1 MSRNKRFTEGI
12 VRSGFTLIELLVVI
26 AIIAILVALLLPAV
40 QQAREAARRSSCKNN
55 LKQLGLAMH
64 NYHDTHNTLP
74 LQGAVAN
81 SFSVHAQ
88 ILPYIEQANLQD
100 LIDFNQRLMTG
111 PGNAPVLNPAMA
123 FAARQPIDTFLCPSE
138 SAQIYFTDN
147 NNDVFVGHNYLLN
160 GGSGVGQTGGRFN
173 YCSGETGNDGLFW
186 RGSRTKFRD
195 ITDGLSNTCLM
206 AEGLIGMGGSNDP
219 DNLVDAQRQMKRVG
233 GNPPCSVSPEDMVSG
248 AATSYDGRRA
258 NAWIRNNGYTTLV
271 HGYLTPNS
279 NIPDIANH
287 GEILSGPRSNHKG
300 GAQICLCDGSVRF
313 ISESINTVTLQRLFS
328 RADGQVLGEF

>member
-1 MSRNKRFTEGI
+1 MSKNVRTSGGI

-81 SFSVHAQ
+81 SFSVHSQ
-88 ILPYIEQANLQD
+88 VLPYIEQTNLQD
-100 LIDFNQRLMTG
+100 LIDFNQPLMTG
-111 PGNAPVLNPAMA
+111 PGFAPVLNPPMA
-123 FAARQPIDTFLCPSE
+123 FAARQPIDVFLCPSE
-138 SAQIYFTDN
+138 SAQIYHTDAN
-147 NNDVFVGHNYLLN
+147 GDVFTGTNYLLN
-160 GGSGVGQTGGRFN
+160 AGSGVGQTAGLFN
-173 YCSGETGNDGLFW
+173 YCSQLNDGLFW

-206 AEGLIGMGGSNDP
+206 AEGLIGMGDANDSN
-219 DNLVDAQRQMKRVG
+219 NLVDAQRQIKRVG
-233 GNPPCSVSPEDMVSG
+233 GTSCQVSPEDMVSG

-279 NIPDIANH
+279 NIPDIGNH

-313 ISESINTVTLQRLFS
+313 ISESINTVTMQRLFS